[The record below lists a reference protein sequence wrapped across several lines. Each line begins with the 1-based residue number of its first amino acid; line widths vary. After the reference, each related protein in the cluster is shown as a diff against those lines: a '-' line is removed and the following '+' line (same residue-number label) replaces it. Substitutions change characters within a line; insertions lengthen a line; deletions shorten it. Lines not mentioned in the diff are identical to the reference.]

1 MIKPD
6 ISFTSILHILVVP
19 DTDSPEH
26 QSPFQG
32 FLLDLFNDSYIM
44 LMHYMS
50 IQPSSALEVYME
62 QDELVNFRNT
72 LSVSNNFLL
81 DKSSFSKRIEA
92 FNGHPFIYC
101 YCSNSA
107 IVTYVNKV
115 CEDFKFKPIT
125 VGFDKSC
132 DISITQDSNE
142 FSTFLLDAF
151 IAKKIDS
158 LKRSGSLPIEVLNLL
173 NNKNKRNT
181 TTVPL
186 KQISYSHAV
195 TNPSEAVLYALG
207 YNLPKVKRITGSSN
221 RDVYINAMTEVS
233 DTIFDISMKKS
244 KAFTKSDLIVY
255 SPSIFNHLYNF
266 NSQFWNHIKRIEKS
280 KKVRDFIMKGLF
292 QNPNYSGF
300 AIKVNKEEELEEIL
314 KSKIINQIVEIR
326 QSELALSSAAINFLS
341 VSNNS
346 PALRLPNSINFFH
359 AKLKDIESLSQSNKP
374 KSINNLQRKFK
385 DFTSCFKHEIGDT
398 LCNYISK
405 NSKSLILCTDSIL
418 DWVSIDRIPLMFT
431 HEISKINTTPGNKF
445 LQESTNFSHFS
456 LKQKDLTKITVIRS
470 FKDND
475 KIKHILENSLEH
487 YINIDNQIELEI
499 IDVSTSEEFIHT
511 LRNLKTSILILDCH
525 GNHGGSESHGWL
537 QIGDEQVDIWSLPV
551 ICPPIIILSACLTS
565 AIGGSHASVANG
577 FLSRGSL
584 SVLGTLLPV
593 DALKSAIFIGR
604 LIYRISGYLNALK
617 EVGVKSISWRQFIA
631 GFLRMSFCTDFL
643 CILRDEHKLLNERQ
657 YKEIHVE
664 CNYIINSNSPNWYD
678 KALEAINNN
687 TGLDINMVDGFI
699 QNIGLTE
706 TMYYSQ
712 LGRPENIVIEL
723 E

>member
-6 ISFTSILHILVVP
+6 ISFTSILHILIVP

-101 YCSNSA
+101 YCSNSD
-107 IVTYVNKV
+107 IVTYVNKA

-142 FSTFLLDAF
+142 FSTFLLDAS

-158 LKRSGSLPIEVLNLL
+158 VKRSGRLPTEILNFL

-233 DTIFDISMKKS
+233 DTVFDISMKKS

-255 SPSIFNHLYNF
+255 SPSIFTHLYNF

-300 AIKVNKEEELEEIL
+300 DIKVNTKEELEEIL
-314 KSKIINQIVEIR
+314 KSKVINQIVEIR

-475 KIKHILENSLEH
+475 KIKHILENSLDH

-511 LRNLKTSILILDCH
+511 LSNLKTSILILDCH

-551 ICPPIIILSACLTS
+551 VCPPIIILSACLTS

-604 LIYRISGYLNALK
+604 LIYRLSGYLNALK
-617 EVGVKSISWRQFIA
+617 EVGVKTISWRQFIA

-699 QNIGLTE
+699 QNVGLTE

-712 LGRPENIVIEL
+712 LGRPENIIIEL